1 MEPRQE
7 ATALAE
13 WRAHWPLAFATMLGV
28 STIGLQSYGFMPF
41 AGAVEKAFGWSR
53 ADVMWGVTVAMF
65 LGIFLNM
72 IVGLIVDRFGSRR
85 VAIIGLFTLTGTFAL
100 LGTAS
105 GTMTNWTLLW
115 ALLAVGVVLCQST
128 VWMPPLAARFD
139 KSRGLAMALA
149 LSGAPLSLMLLP
161 ALGTWLI
168 GEIGWRQAFAAV
180 GAIWLV
186 AVLPMVLL
194 FFRDARGPAPAGG
207 KASPALAHDGLTFR
221 QGIRTRAFL
230 GLIVSFGAFSFYNMT
245 ISTNLQLMF
254 TERGLTPMAAA
265 GLLTVQGMI
274 GMAARLSVG
283 FLLDRFPGHVIG
295 TFTQVLPVLAC
306 GLLLLAP
313 PSYGLLLFAVFC
325 FGLATGAEIDVA
337 LYLATRHFGLKAFG
351 ALFSGIITVGAMNAA
366 LGPYVAGWL
375 HDRSGSYDSLLAT
388 IAVIMAV
395 GAAGMFAVGRP
406 KHAWRAGGH

>member
-1 MEPRQE
+1 MQTRSE

-41 AGAVEKAFGWSR
+41 AGAVEKAFGWTR
-53 ADVMWGVTVAMF
+53 AEAMWGVTVAMF
-65 LGIFLNM
+65 IGIFLNM
-72 IVGLIVDRFGSRR
+72 VVGLIVDRLGSRR
-85 VAIIGLFTLTGTFAL
+85 VAITGLFVMTGTFAL
-100 LGTAS
+100 LGTAT
-105 GTMTNWTLLW
+105 GTMANWTLLW
-115 ALLAVGVVLCQST
+115 ALLAIGVVLSQST

-149 LSGAPLSLMLLP
+149 MSGAPLSLMLLP

-168 GEIGWRQAFAAV
+168 GTVGWRHAFMGVA
-180 GAIWLV
+180 GIWLV
-186 AVLPMVLL
+186 AVLPLVLL
-194 FFRDARGPAPAGG
+194 FFRDVPRPAAEA
-207 KASPALAHDGLTFR
+207 ASAVHDGLTFW

-245 ISTNLQLMF
+245 ISTNLQLML

-295 TFTQVLPVLAC
+295 TITQSLAVLAC
-306 GLLLLAP
+306 ALLLLAP
-313 PSYGLLLFAVFC
+313 PGYGVLLLAVFC
-325 FGLATGAEIDVA
+325 FGVATGAEIDVA
-337 LYLATRHFGLKAFG
+337 LYLATRHFGLRAFG
-351 ALFSGIITVGAMNAA
+351 ALFSGIITMGAVNAA
-366 LGPYVAGWL
+366 AGPYVAGWL
-375 HDRSGSYDSLLAT
+375 HDRSGNYNSLLAT
-388 IAVIMAV
+388 IVVIMAL
-395 GAAGMFAVGRP
+395 GAVGMFSVGKPR
-406 KHAWRAGGH
+406 HAWHVGGH

>member
-1 MEPRQE
+1 M
-7 ATALAE
+7 AE

-53 ADVMWGVTVAMF
+53 TDAMWGVTVAMF

-72 IVGLIVDRFGSRR
+72 IVGLVVDRLGSRK
-85 VAIIGLFTLTGTFAL
+85 VAITGLFVLTGTFAL

-105 GTMTNWTLLW
+105 GTMANWTMLW
-115 ALLAVGVVLCQST
+115 ALLAIGVVLSQST

-149 LSGAPLSLMLLP
+149 MSGAPLSLMILP

-168 GEIGWRQAFAAV
+168 GTLGWRQAFAAV
-180 GAIWLV
+180 AGIWLV
-186 AVLPMVLL
+186 AVLPLVLL
-194 FFRDARGPAPAGG
+194 FFRDVPRPAGSSAG
-207 KASPALAHDGLTFR
+207 PSTAPTHDGLTFG

-230 GLIVSFGAFSFYNMT
+230 GLILSFGAFSFYNMT
-245 ISTNLQLMF
+245 ISTNLQLML

-265 GLLTVQGMI
+265 GLLTIQGMI

-295 TFTQVLPVLAC
+295 TFTQSLPVLAC
-306 GLLLLAP
+306 ALLLFAP

-375 HDRSGSYDSLLAT
+375 HDRSGTYDSLLMT
-388 IAVIMAV
+388 IAMIMAL
-395 GAAGMFAVGRP
+395 GAAGMFMVGRP
-406 KHAWRAGGH
+406 RHTWRAGGH

>member
-1 MEPRQE
+1 MHSRQE

-13 WRAHWPLAFATMLGV
+13 WRAHWPLAVATMLGV

-41 AGAVEKAFGWSR
+41 AGAVEKAFHWTRSE
-53 ADVMWGVTVAMF
+53 AMWGVTVAML

-72 IVGLIVDRFGSRR
+72 VVGLIVDRLGSRR
-85 VAIIGLFTLTGTFAL
+85 VAVAGLFVMTGTFAL
-100 LGTAS
+100 LGTAT
-105 GTMTNWTLLW
+105 GTMANWTMLW
-115 ALLAVGVVLCQST
+115 ALLAVGVVLSQST

-149 LSGAPLSLMLLP
+149 MSGAPLSLMVLP

-168 GEIGWRQAFAAV
+168 GTVGWRHAFFGVA
-180 GAIWLV
+180 GIWLV
-186 AVLPMVLL
+186 CVLPLVLL
-194 FFRDARGPAPAGG
+194 FFRDIPRTADSGA
-207 KASPALAHDGLTFR
+207 KAAAAVHDGLTFR
-221 QGIRTRAFL
+221 EGIGTRAFL

-265 GLLTVQGMI
+265 GLLTIQGMI
-274 GMAARLSVG
+274 GMVARLSVG

-295 TFTQVLPVLAC
+295 TITQSLAVLAC
-306 GLLLLAP
+306 ALLLLAP
-313 PSYGLLLFAVFC
+313 PSYGVLLVAVFC

-375 HDRSGSYDSLLAT
+375 HDRSGNYNSLLAT
-388 IAVIMAV
+388 IVVIMAL
-395 GAAGMFAVGRP
+395 GAVGMFSVGKPGR
-406 KHAWRAGGH
+406 AWRVGGH

>member
-1 MEPRQE
+1 MQTRSE

-41 AGAVEKAFGWSR
+41 AGAVEKAFGWTR
-53 ADVMWGVTVAMF
+53 AEAMWGVTVAMF
-65 LGIFLNM
+65 IGIFLNM
-72 IVGLIVDRFGSRR
+72 VVGLIVDRLGSRR
-85 VAIIGLFTLTGTFAL
+85 VAITGLFVMTGTFAL
-100 LGTAS
+100 LGTAT
-105 GTMTNWTLLW
+105 GTMANWTLLW
-115 ALLAVGVVLCQST
+115 ALLAIGVVLSQST

-149 LSGAPLSLMLLP
+149 MSGAPLSLMLLP

-168 GEIGWRQAFAAV
+168 GTVGWRNAFMGVA
-180 GAIWLV
+180 GIWLV
-186 AVLPMVLL
+186 AVLPLVLL
-194 FFRDARGPAPAGG
+194 FFRDVPRPAAEA
-207 KASPALAHDGLTFR
+207 ASAVHDGLTFW

-245 ISTNLQLMF
+245 ISTNLQLML

-295 TFTQVLPVLAC
+295 TITQSLAVLAC
-306 GLLLLAP
+306 ALLLLAP
-313 PSYGLLLFAVFC
+313 PGYGVLLLAVFC
-325 FGLATGAEIDVA
+325 FGVATGAEIDVA
-337 LYLATRHFGLKAFG
+337 LYLATRHFGLRAFG
-351 ALFSGIITVGAMNAA
+351 ALFSGIITMGAVNAA
-366 LGPYVAGWL
+366 AGPYVAGWL
-375 HDRSGSYDSLLAT
+375 HDRSGNYNSLLAT
-388 IAVIMAV
+388 IVVIMAL
-395 GAAGMFAVGRP
+395 GAVGMFSVGKPR
-406 KHAWRAGGH
+406 HAWHVGGH

>member
-1 MEPRQE
+1 
-7 ATALAE
+7 
-13 WRAHWPLAFATMLGV
+13 
-28 STIGLQSYGFMPF
+28 MPF

-53 ADVMWGVTVAMF
+53 AEAMWGVTVAMF

-72 IVGLIVDRFGSRR
+72 IVGLVVDRLGSRR
-85 VAIIGLFTLTGTFAL
+85 VAIAGLFMMTGTFAL
-100 LGTAS
+100 LGTAT
-105 GTMTNWTLLW
+105 GAMANWTLLW
-115 ALLAVGVVLCQST
+115 ALLAVGVVLSQST

-149 LSGAPLSLMLLP
+149 MSGAPLSLMLLP

-168 GEIGWRQAFAAV
+168 GTVGWRHAFFGVA
-180 GAIWLV
+180 GIWLV
-186 AVLPMVLL
+186 AVLPLVLL
-194 FFRDARGPAPAGG
+194 FFRDVPRPAAQ
-207 KASPALAHDGLTFR
+207 AAAAVHDGLTFR
-221 QGIRTRAFL
+221 EGIRTRAFL

-245 ISTNLQLMF
+245 ISTNLQLML

-265 GLLTVQGMI
+265 GLLTIQGMI

-283 FLLDRFPGHVIG
+283 FLLDRFPGHLIG
-295 TFTQVLPVLAC
+295 TITQSLAVLAC
-306 GLLLLAP
+306 SLLLLAP
-313 PSYGLLLFAVFC
+313 PGYGVLLFAVFC

-375 HDRSGSYDSLLAT
+375 HDRSGNYNSLLAT
-388 IAVIMAV
+388 IIVIMAL
-395 GAAGMFAVGRP
+395 GAVGMFSVGRP
-406 KHAWRAGGH
+406 RHVWKVGGH